1 MAPAARGYVEAM
13 RFWKRFRRR
22 ERKPDHPLDANERVE
37 EATHADHWWEY
48 AQEIGG
54 ANSWGRV
61 DAEQDFKRPR

>member
-1 MAPAARGYVEAM
+1 M
-13 RFWKRFRRR
+13 RLWKRFRRR
-22 ERKPDHPLDANERVE
+22 QREPDHPLDESERVD
-37 EATHADHWWEY
+37 EATRPQHWWED